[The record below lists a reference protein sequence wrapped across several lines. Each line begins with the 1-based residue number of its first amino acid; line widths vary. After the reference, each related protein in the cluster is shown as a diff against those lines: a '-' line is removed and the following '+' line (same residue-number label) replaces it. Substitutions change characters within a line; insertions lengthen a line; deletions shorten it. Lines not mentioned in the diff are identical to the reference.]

1 MQCCYV
7 TQGGTLFTERLLLQ
21 DAGLQALVAAAN
33 VLPVPLALPTQD
45 YSRLHNPVTVTKT
58 ALPVESGLQEG
69 HQSASVSCVESI
81 LAPTDEGAQ
90 EPAWVLPGRTAQEG
104 VKSASDTVMPLAE
117 AIPGRC
123 SQPHVARKRKHK
135 RRDASSGIT
144 PEHMLYWVT
153 QADIAAQLRCTD
165 EASPEAGLMPEAAST
180 EAPSQ
185 EACSS
190 MLPAS
195 SLPDLCAGECI
206 LGCQQQ
212 GSRTGQETSDASKV
226 CYNVE
231 PVLQKSPKR
240 RQCL

>member
-1 MQCCYV
+1 MLLRHAK
-7 TQGGTLFTERLLLQ
+7 GTLFRERLLLQ
-21 DAGLQALVAAAN
+21 DAGLLALVAAAN
-33 VLPVPLALPTQD
+33 VLPVPPALPTQD

-58 ALPVESGLQEG
+58 ALPVQSGQQEG
-69 HQSASVSCVESI
+69 HQSASVSCVENI
-81 LAPTDEGAQ
+81 LASTNDGTQ
-90 EPAWVLPGRTAQEG
+90 NPAWILPGTTAQEG

-144 PEHMLYWVT
+144 PEHMLYWVS

-165 EASPEAGLMPEAAST
+165 EASHEAGLFPEAAST

-195 SLPDLCAGECI
+195 SLPDGECI
-206 LGCQQQ
+206 SGCQQQ
-212 GSRTGQETSDASKV
+212 GNRTRQDATDASKV
-226 CYNVE
+226 CNNVE
-231 PVLQKSPKR
+231 PVLQKSLKR